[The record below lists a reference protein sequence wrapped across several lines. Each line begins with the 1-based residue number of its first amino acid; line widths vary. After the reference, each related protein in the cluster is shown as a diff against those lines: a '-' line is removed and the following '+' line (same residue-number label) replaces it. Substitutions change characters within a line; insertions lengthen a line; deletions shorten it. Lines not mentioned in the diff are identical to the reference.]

1 VKYGTSMYLGG
12 LMELTFKRETKELE
26 TSLEVIRVL
35 IDVAKN
41 QIKHEPKETQWKKE
55 LHQLYGVENLL
66 EQAVDFYYKVDDME
80 NKEDL

>member
-1 VKYGTSMYLGG
+1 
-12 LMELTFKRETKELE
+12 MELTFKRETKELE

-80 NKEDL
+80 NKEDLWH

>member
-1 VKYGTSMYLGG
+1 
-12 LMELTFKRETKELE
+12 MELTFKRKSKELE